1 MTRLSVM
8 VRDAELDDA
17 AVLASLWSDVLR
29 KVDRAEQAADLELV
43 IKTASASA
51 EQRFVVAER
60 DGRLA
65 GAVYMRLTTLSPLN
79 LEPCVQAIQPR
90 VFDEFRR
97 QGVGRALMDAT
108 ATFAEE
114 HGVLHMNTVV
124 PATSRDTQ
132 RFAARLGLAAAATY
146 RVAPVGL
153 VRSRLASHP
162 GATGLPRVVAAR
174 RSQRRA
180 RGSEPVVLPDEIH
193 PVAPEQGR

>member
-1 MTRLSVM
+1 MTRLSVT

-17 AVLASLWSDVLR
+17 SLLASLWSDVLR

-43 IKTASASA
+43 IKAAAASP

-65 GAVYMRLTTLSPLN
+65 GAVFMRLTTLSPLN
-79 LEPCVQAIQPR
+79 LEPCVQSVQPR

-114 HGVLHMNTVV
+114 YGVLHMNTVV

-153 VRSRLASHP
+153 VRSRLTPPTGS
-162 GATGLPRVVAAR
+162 GAVPRVVAAR

-180 RGSEPVVLPDEIH
+180 RGAEPVTLPERIH
-193 PVAPEQGR
+193 PVAPE